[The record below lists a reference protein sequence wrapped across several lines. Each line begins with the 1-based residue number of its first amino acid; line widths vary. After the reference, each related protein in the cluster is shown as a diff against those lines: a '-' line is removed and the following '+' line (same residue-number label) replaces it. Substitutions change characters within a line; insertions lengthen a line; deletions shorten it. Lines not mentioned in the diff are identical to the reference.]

1 MNRWPACIMLDMDYT
16 LVDSSDAIIA
26 CIAHALAVMGHR
38 PAPPD
43 AIRAT
48 IGLSLPAAYARLTGT
63 IGDQRQAEQFSA
75 LFLARADET
84 MVAGTRLLPGA
95 ADAVRAL
102 HAQGHRLAIVT
113 SKRARIVREVLA
125 RDGLLGLFETV
136 IGSEDVARHKP
147 DPTPLLLCLERLSS
161 PREAALYVGDAVA
174 DARAAQ
180 AAGVAFC
187 WVLTGVTPREQLTAY
202 PALALLDSVA
212 DLVAW
217 VERTHKTPPT
227 PHGVGGLAAR
237 S

>member
-1 MNRWPACIMLDMDYT
+1 MNRWPVCIMLDMDYT

-38 PAPPD
+38 PAPPG
-43 AIRAT
+43 AIQAT
-48 IGLSLPAAYARLTGT
+48 IGLSLPAAYAQLTGSDAGT
-63 IGDQRQAEQFSA
+63 QEARRFSA

-84 MVAGTRLLPGA
+84 MVASTRLLPGA
-95 ADAVRAL
+95 AEAVQAL
-102 HAQGHRLAIVT
+102 HARGHRLAIVT

-125 RDGLLGLFETV
+125 REELLGLFEAV

-147 DPTPLLLCLERLSS
+147 DPAPLLLCLERLSS

-180 AAGVAFC
+180 AAGVGFC
-187 WVLTGVTPREQLTAY
+187 GVLTGVTPREQLTAY
-202 PALALLDSVA
+202 PADAILDSVA

-217 VERTHKTPPT
+217 VEGTQKTPPT
-227 PHGVGGLAAR
+227 PNGVGGVGAR